1 MQVPGC
7 IVGLQVYKKVLQ
19 RLLDPYKISKCNKG
33 VIVLDCLL
41 STVDILVLFWN
52 IPHGMFGKVYNTCVI
67 VCVYENL
74 NVINLII

>member
-7 IVGLQVYKKVLQ
+7 IVLTKKLQ

-41 STVDILVLFWN
+41 STVDILVSFWN
-52 IPHGMFGKVYNTCVI
+52 IPHGMFGKVYNTCVNVCVC